1 MKVPAT
7 NHHFIISFR
16 QLLLALKSQLTP
28 PAKVLLVYYFERSK
42 DYPHDLLQNFII
54 SCSLTLFGSHF
65 KCWIPTY
72 STNTNYQSCFPRL
85 AIVSSFNNFA
95 MSCGYCF
102 SLIEF
107 LEDFICLKTFQE
119 NNVSNSIII
128 RQFGELKLNIQ

>member
-54 SCSLTLFGSHF
+54 SCSLTPLEVILNVGFQ
-65 KCWIPTY
+65 PTAPTQT
-72 STNTNYQSCFPRL
+72 TNHVFPAWPL
-85 AIVSSFNNFA
+85 
-95 MSCGYCF
+95 
-102 SLIEF
+102 
-107 LEDFICLKTFQE
+107 
-119 NNVSNSIII
+119 
-128 RQFGELKLNIQ
+128 